1 MSDMMAI
8 NRRLADID
16 MTVEDRARAVRAF
29 QTGEATGMMLNAI
42 ARTVT
47 GLAQRW
53 RKRSEARRSMA
64 YLKRLDSRLLA
75 DIGLSPATL
84 EDSLFRRNRDVGKS
98 SVEVEITDMMPART
112 AANQDHRDQRTAA

>member
-8 NRRLADID
+8 NRRLADVD
-16 MTVEDRARAVRAF
+16 MTVEDRARALRAF
-29 QTGEATGMMLNAI
+29 QAGEVTGTMLNAI
-42 ARTVT
+42 ARAGM

-53 RKRSEARRSMA
+53 RNRSEARRSMT

-75 DIGLSPATL
+75 DIGLSPAAL
-84 EDSLFRRNRDVGKS
+84 EDSLFRKHRDVGKS
-98 SVEVEITDMMPART
+98 SVEVEISDMMPART

>member
-8 NRRLADID
+8 NRRLADVD
-16 MTVEDRARAVRAF
+16 MTVEDRARALRAF
-29 QTGEATGMMLNAI
+29 QAGEVTGTMLNSI
-42 ARTVT
+42 ARAAT

-53 RKRSEARRSMA
+53 RNRSEARRSMT

-98 SVEVEITDMMPART
+98 SVEVEISDMMPART

>member
-29 QTGEATGMMLNAI
+29 QAGEATGTMLNAI

-53 RKRSEARRSMA
+53 RKRSEARRSMT
-64 YLKRLDSRLLA
+64 YLKRLDGRLLA

>member
-8 NRRLADID
+8 NRRLADVD
-16 MTVEDRARAVRAF
+16 MTVEDRARALRAF
-29 QTGEATGMMLNAI
+29 QAGEVTGTMLNAI
-42 ARTVT
+42 ARAAT

-53 RKRSEARRSMA
+53 RNRSEARRSMT

-98 SVEVEITDMMPART
+98 SVEVEIFDMLPART